1 MSSLY
6 ISGRERK
13 ILEFLLNQQDDVTIK
28 HLADSLEVSSRTIHR
43 DLKSVEDIL
52 EHFQLNLNKK
62 SGVGIQIVGD
72 KVNKKNLELTLFSV
86 EHTDYRPEER
96 QAIIISTL
104 LETNEPIKL
113 FTLANELDVTIA
125 TVSNDLDK
133 IADQLSEYQIE
144 LIRKRGYGVSVEGKE
159 TSKRAAL
166 SYLISQHM
174 DESDFVALLRE
185 NIEKK
190 SKQHLNTI
198 SSRLLGLVDQN
209 KLKTIE
215 KSVER
220 IRSELPYE
228 LADSAYIGLV
238 VHLALAIERLQQGE
252 NIQFDQNYLRDMK
265 ETKEYQI
272 AEKMIFDL
280 EKAFGMIIPEDEIGY
295 ITMHL
300 MGAKL
305 RNDNEYLLEES
316 SIDIAYKARE
326 LISYVGE
333 QLGKNLTDNSGLLSD
348 LVAHLK
354 PTIYRLK
361 QGMNIKNPLLREIK
375 EDYQQL
381 FTMLEDGV
389 GEVFSETE
397 FPDEEIGYL
406 VLHFAS
412 ALMGEEEN
420 VEVNALV
427 ICSSG
432 IGTSRMLASRLNQ
445 HIPEV
450 KQVSNRSLFELSEMN
465 LSDYDLII
473 STIPLKDMENEY
485 ILASPILTEK
495 EIHKIKRYVR
505 RLKVNKRAQ
514 PKKIKSVEVKSKD
527 DLVTRL
533 QSMQQY
539 SKVILDLLLGLRVY
553 HIEEKKDSEEIMEV
567 ACFQLEKNQ
576 VINDKEAVFQEL
588 IKREK
593 LGGLGIPGTS
603 LALYHARSD
612 SVRKPILS
620 VYALDHPI
628 AIRSMDDNEVR
639 VESILLM
646 LAPRDISEQ
655 SLELLSFI
663 SALLIRDQESIST
676 FQSKDENKINQYL
689 SHHLNEFINQKL

>member
-1 MSSLY
+1 MY